1 MKDKLRARWLKWR
14 YLIISY
20 RTIDLFIAMTITIVD
35 VALVFALPSTNVIGR
50 ILTLPLVLVLP
61 GYALTCA
68 LFPKRAIGIT
78 QCVVFS
84 LALSLGTVILGG
96 LALNWMPFGLHT
108 LSWSVLLSGI
118 TLIASIV
125 ALIRRRGQYISA
137 SAWLRVDV
145 GFNFRQGL
153 LLGLAAIVVCGA
165 GAVSYRGAAQQ
176 PFPGF
181 TQLWVLPADGAS
193 TKNSIRLGVSSMEL
207 TAMDYD
213 LSVNIDGKEVM
224 VWPSIYLKPNEKWEA
239 SLVLPQTTHTRTA
252 KVEALLYQTRAP
264 TKLYRHVMLWLD
276 IGGETP

>member
-14 YLIISY
+14 YVIISY
-20 RTIDLFIAMTITIVD
+20 RTIDLLIAITITIVD

-68 LFPKRAIGIT
+68 LFPKRALGIL

-84 LALSLGTVILGG
+84 LALSLGIVILGG

-108 LSWSVLLSGI
+108 RSWSVLLSGI
-118 TLIASIV
+118 TLIASTV

-137 SAWLRVDV
+137 SAWLRVDLGLNV
-145 GFNFRQGL
+145 RQGL

-181 TQLWVLPADGAS
+181 TQLWILPADGAS
-193 TKNSIRLGVSSMEL
+193 VKNTIRLGVSNMEL
-207 TAMDYD
+207 TAMEYN
-213 LSVNIDGKEVM
+213 LSVNMDGKVVK
-224 VWPSIYLKPNEKWEA
+224 VWPSIYLKLNEKWEVT
-239 SLVLPQTTHTRTA
+239 LVLPHTTLTHTA
-252 KVEALLYQTRAP
+252 KVEALLYQTKAP
-264 TKLYRHVMLWLD
+264 TKIYRHVVLWLD
-276 IGGETP
+276 MGGEAP